1 VNNKAFETK
10 TTVNML
16 CKIDE
21 VACVGLSSVI
31 DFVHQGVSN
40 GFTAL

>member
-1 VNNKAFETK
+1 VNNKTLETK
-10 TTVNML
+10 TTADML

-21 VACVGLSSVI
+21 MACVGLSSVI
-31 DFVHQGVSN
+31 LFVQQGVSN